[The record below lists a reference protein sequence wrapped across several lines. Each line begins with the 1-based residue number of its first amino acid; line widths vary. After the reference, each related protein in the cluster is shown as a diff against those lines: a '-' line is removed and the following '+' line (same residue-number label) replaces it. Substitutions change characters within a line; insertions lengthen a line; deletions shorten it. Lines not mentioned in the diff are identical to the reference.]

1 MELNNLLNNNYI
13 CFLTN
18 RNLSIIIL
26 KIQVRKRISLKKK
39 SHFKTFIII
48 VLKMNKTISVLKR
61 DLGGLRAGR
70 ANPQLLE
77 RILVDY
83 YGAMTPIN
91 QMAAIFSDAFGTTIS
106 DECTPAI
113 MKVLRR

>member
-39 SHFKTFIII
+39 SHFKTFRII
-48 VLKMNKTISVLKR
+48 VLKK
-61 DLGGLRAGR
+61 
-70 ANPQLLE
+70 LLNC
-77 RILVDY
+77 V
-83 YGAMTPIN
+83 
-91 QMAAIFSDAFGTTIS
+91 IFNIKAVSTWRYQK
-106 DECTPAI
+106 EKKI
-113 MKVLRR
+113 MFLPFS